1 MNTTDKPQVLFRED
15 QAPLFLQDKEGS
27 SRLSAA
33 SPQPSTAE
41 IMALNSST
49 VPENRDPNKKAAG
62 NKKHSTKRQTVFA
75 GSWIDPDTDFYI
87 QNRQR
92 KTRDSKGK
100 KFTRSKV
107 IALMLRERAQD
118 ETFQSSQSILMPMI
132 QETMRQEFKLFANRF
147 LAVIAKIAYQVGW
160 ILMLQLK
167 FMGIVFRKDQAA
179 LHQIEQDA
187 ETAARVNVAK
197 RTPQAIEAEERVRH
211 EIF

>member
-1 MNTTDKPQVLFRED
+1 MNTTDKPKVLFRER
-15 QAPLFLQDKEGS
+15 QAPLFLQDKAGS
-27 SRLSAA
+27 ARLSAA

-41 IMALNSST
+41 IMALNSFT
-49 VPENRDPNKKAAG
+49 VPENRDRNKAVVK
-62 NKKHSTKRQTVFA
+62 KKHSTKRQTVFA
-75 GSWIDPDTDFYI
+75 GSWIDPDTDAYI

-92 KTRDSKGK
+92 KTRDSEGR